1 MLGEMMALGAALTSS
16 VSVILFKRSE
26 AISPLGLNLF
36 KNVADTILLAVTLVL
51 LGEGM
56 DLERST
62 EDWLRLAASGVL
74 SEPQRPKGPQRR
86 EGDGLAISASF
97 AYALHGGRDGAPVE
111 RKVHRAIVRC
121 AEREGFAPGSK
132 ASCRTSEAMRAGVEQ
147 GARRVKECARE
158 VERCARGVED
168 RARWVERDRAAGE
181 AFWAE

>member
-1 MLGEMMALGAALTSS
+1 MALGAALTSS

-97 AYALHGGRDGAPVE
+97 AYAHELKCRWL
-111 RKVHRAIVRC
+111 
-121 AEREGFAPGSK
+121 PGIHL
-132 ASCRTSEAMRAGVEQ
+132 AGL
-147 GARRVKECARE
+147 GINSANRARE
-158 VERCARGVED
+158 A
-168 RARWVERDRAAGE
+168 WI
-181 AFWAE
+181 